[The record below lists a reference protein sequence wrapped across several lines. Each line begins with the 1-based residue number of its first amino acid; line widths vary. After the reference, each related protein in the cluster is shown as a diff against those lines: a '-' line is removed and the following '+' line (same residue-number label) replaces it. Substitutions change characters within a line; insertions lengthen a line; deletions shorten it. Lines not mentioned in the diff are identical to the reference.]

1 MTDPLRYID
10 RIGRLKVGASSGS
23 YVRVDSYDP
32 ETTEYSVTML
42 PDNQEG
48 DDTHRVKAADIE
60 FQTTPEFVDKFLN
73 PPHFIIQGNLD
84 MKNIPSGSIV
94 DFTECT
100 TDPIV
105 DTGKLFVRGSYRFV
119 GKISQSESSDDV
131 LTCLPYCVYVG
142 AQNEDDIIE
151 FENMLFDSQE
161 GSHNVVCLGGNIV
174 FRRCAFRGV
183 ADGLKVGSGNARV
196 NVLFE
201 GGTVYCDG
209 DHGATVDA
217 NAQLTMRDVAI
228 GGSGVGVLNKGG
240 GKLTLNQCSLNG
252 NTFGVVMSGEESETE
267 MTSCAFHSSK
277 RCGVMADGGT
287 LTMVDCTID
296 GARECGIIIVDQAGE
311 VSATATI
318 DGGHI
323 CGCRC
328 GLRISGVGTCISN
341 QLRILCCTVG
351 VYLTS
356 TSTGEVSLNGSKYF
370 DNSIDVVN
378 LSFEGHRLLVDNI
391 SLSSTNIL
399 QRVQE
404 VHNVVIASKE
414 NIEKLG
420 HALSTVWS
428 LKVKRLLTQL
438 AMHLPLPEDLQYTK
452 VRHCHHCD
460 RLETSTPGE
469 PFKKCARCLK
479 VCYCSKGCQDMHWG
493 HHKFECRLPNGWYE
507 ELWRIEY
514 VVCILCQKLME
525 KVNEEAIFK
534 RHFVVCHT
542 CMVNRSEEVAL
553 CMNKN

>member
-23 YVRVDSYDP
+23 YVRVDSCDL
-32 ETTEYSVTML
+32 ETTEYCVTML
-42 PDNQEG
+42 PDNQEE

-105 DTGKLFVRGSYRFV
+105 ESGKLFVRGSYRF
-119 GKISQSESSDDV
+119 
-131 LTCLPYCVYVG
+131 
-142 AQNEDDIIE
+142 
-151 FENMLFDSQE
+151 
-161 GSHNVVCLGGNIV
+161 LGGNIV

-201 GGTVYCDG
+201 GGTVYYDG
-209 DHGATVDA
+209 DHGATVDT

-228 GGSGVGVLNKGG
+228 GGSGVGVFNKGG

-252 NTFGVVMSGEESETE
+252 NKFGVVMSGEESETE
-267 MTSCAFHSSK
+267 MTSCSFHSND

-296 GARECGIIIVDQAGE
+296 DARECGIIIVDQAGE
-311 VSATATI
+311 
-318 DGGHI
+318 
-323 CGCRC
+323 
-328 GLRISGVGTCISN
+328 
-341 QLRILCCTVG
+341 
-351 VYLTS
+351 
-356 TSTGEVSLNGSKYF
+356 
-370 DNSIDVVN
+370 
-378 LSFEGHRLLVDNI
+378 
-391 SLSSTNIL
+391 
-399 QRVQE
+399 RVQE
-404 VHNVVIASKE
+404 VHNVVIASPE

-420 HALSTVWS
+420 KALSTVWS

-438 AMHLPLPEDLQYTK
+438 AMHLPLQEDLQYTK

-460 RLETSTPGE
+460 RLETSTPD
-469 PFKKCARCLK
+469 CLMDGTK
-479 VCYCSKGCQDMHWG
+479 SYGV
-493 HHKFECRLPNGWYE
+493 
-507 ELWRIEY
+507 
-514 VVCILCQKLME
+514 
-525 KVNEEAIFK
+525 
-534 RHFVVCHT
+534 
-542 CMVNRSEEVAL
+542 
-553 CMNKN
+553 